1 MLLISLSMISQTFAN
16 GPFLGDL
23 SALGTSFPA
32 LADLD
37 DDGDLDCLVLAMQVS
52 YYRNIGSAIQPVFQK
67 VSTGSPFAALSLAAG
82 SAPSLGD
89 INGDGRIDL
98 VVGRSD
104 GTLRAYLNTGSA
116 TAPSFSG
123 SGSPIASDVGSSAT
137 PALGDLDGDGD
148 LDLVVGNSNG
158 TLSYFTNSAGSF
170 SSGPSLFASADVGDN
185 SAPAFGDVD
194 GDGDLDLVV
203 GESMASSGNPK
214 DKGRIDLF
222 LNTGSVSSPS
232 FGAAEPEATNTLKL
246 VEGLISSAPVLG
258 DLDDDNDLDALVGS
272 TSDTVQIF
280 LNDGTPQSG
289 AFYNL
294 NPMRSEQ
301 QGANSMPA
309 IVDIDGD
316 GDHDLFFG
324 VSDGRMAYYE
334 NKGTTTDPVLR
345 EEYGKNISCD
355 VPGDSCQLRDFGSF
369 AAPDFGDLNG
379 DGKPDDIVIASGQS
393 SIFTFFNTGTFT
405 APIFTE
411 QTGSSN
417 PFAAITL
424 SGRTIGRLIDLDG
437 DGDLDLVLGLE
448 SGLVS
453 FFRNT
458 GSATAPVFAASA
470 TSSNLFGFDVG
481 SRATPTF
488 GDIDADG
495 DYDAYVGAADGSIHF
510 FRNTGSSSAPTWLH
524 ETDTLAAIGMSVAG
538 DSAPLL
544 VDLDGDNDLDLLNG
558 SARGTFTY
566 YENQAAPRA
575 PVDLQVR
582 ENSLGGIDV
591 SWADQSHNEI
601 GFRLER
607 SSDNGDTWVT
617 IANLP
622 ANTTTHTDYQV
633 TSGTVYIYRVL
644 AVNTPIVSRPSNTDS
659 AIGLYMGYLPA
670 VMHP

>member
-1 MLLISLSMISQTFAN
+1 MMAISIVLFGSMQLLNRISFIREEKAVQPYMQQRRLFTNYRWAGVWMLLISLSMISQTFAN

-137 PALGDLDGDGD
+137 PALGDL
-148 LDLVVGNSNG
+148 
-158 TLSYFTNSAGSF
+158 
-170 SSGPSLFASADVGDN
+170 
-185 SAPAFGDVD
+185 D